1 MDGHGRIERL
11 LKQDRLVVLVALG
24 AVVLVSWAYILS
36 GAGMGMSAFEMSSL
50 QMAFGP
56 ADKLPG
62 AGMAM
67 AMPWTLGYAVLMFFM
82 WWIMMIAMMLPSAA
96 PTVLLYALVNRKSAA
111 RPGGQTRPWSAGA
124 FTGGYLAAWAAFS
137 VIAVNL
143 QWTLER
149 IGLLSPMMFNT
160 TSRVLAGI
168 ILLLAGIYQLSPL
181 KTACLAHCRGP
192 VQFLAQGWRPGVSG
206 AFAMGLHHGAYCLGC
221 CWGLMAILF
230 FGGIMNL
237 YWITGLAVI
246 VFIEKLAPAGL
257 RFGKILGAGLMAW
270 GVWFLVSAL

>member
-1 MDGHGRIERL
+1 
-11 LKQDRLVVLVALG
+11 
-24 AVVLVSWAYILS
+24 
-36 GAGMGMSAFEMSSL
+36 
-50 QMAFGP
+50 
-56 ADKLPG
+56 
-62 AGMAM
+62 
-67 AMPWTLGYAVLMFFM
+67 
-82 WWIMMIAMMLPSAA
+82 
-96 PTVLLYALVNRKSAA
+96 
-111 RPGGQTRPWSAGA
+111 
-124 FTGGYLAAWAAFS
+124 
-137 VIAVNL
+137 
-143 QWTLER
+143 
-149 IGLLSPMMFNT
+149 MMFNT

-192 VQFLAQGWRPGVSG
+192 VQFLSQGWRPGVSG

-257 RFGKILGAGLMAW
+257 QFGKLLGAGLMAW
-270 GVWFLVSAL
+270 GVWFLASAL